1 MWTSFNIFI
10 EFVTNIASVLFWV
23 FGLKVCGIL
32 VSQSGIELTSHES
45 ENEVLIIGWPQKS
58 WQLHI
63 LFYKNVEVTW
73 FHDLG

>member
-32 VSQSGIELTSHES
+32 VPQPGIKLTSHES
-45 ENEVLIIGWPQKS
+45 ENEVLIIGWPEMS
-58 WQLHI
+58 
-63 LFYKNVEVTW
+63 
-73 FHDLG
+73 